1 MAFANA
7 AISDIIA
14 TTIQSRT
21 GKIQSN
27 VINNNGLLTYINKSG
42 NVRTVSGGN
51 VILEEISF
59 AANGNAGS
67 YSGYDLL
74 PVAAQDVISAAEYGI
89 KQYACPVTISGLE
102 ELQNAGKEQIIDL
115 IAGRVRVAE
124 ESMENLIATDLY
136 GDGTGNGGKVLTGL
150 GAAVVVSPTN
160 TYGGIDSNTWSVWRN
175 KVVDTSGI
183 TSSTIQGSW
192 NSLWASMVL
201 GRRVPNVIVPD
212 NNTWAMYL
220 NSLQAQQR
228 FSSADS
234 AGAGFSTLKYMSAD
248 VILDGGNNASAT
260 HVPANTAY
268 FLNTR
273 SLKWRPMAGRNFV
286 SLSPK
291 SRVAVNQDAEVQIL
305 AFAGNLT
312 CSARREQGIW
322 DNN

>member
-1 MAFANA
+1 MAFANSA
-7 AISDIIA
+7 VSDIIA
-14 TTIQSRT
+14 TTIQNRS

-27 VINNNGLLTYINKSG
+27 VINNNGLLTYISKSG
-42 NVRTVSGGN
+42 NVRIVSGGSS
-51 VILEEISF
+51 IFEEISF

-67 YSGYDLL
+67 YSGYDPL
-74 PVAAQDVISAAEYGI
+74 PIAAQDMISAADFGI
-89 KQYACPVTISGLE
+89 KQYACAVPFSGLE
-102 ELQNAGKEQIIDL
+102 EIQNAGKEQIIDL
-115 IAGRVRVAE
+115 IAGRVRVSE
-124 ESMENLIATDLY
+124 ESIENLVATDLY
-136 GDGTGNGGKVLTGL
+136 GDGTGNGGKALTGL

-160 TYGGIDSNTWSVWRN
+160 TYGNIDSNTWSVWRN

-183 TSSTIQGSW
+183 TAATIQGSW
-192 NSLWASMVL
+192 NGLWAAMVL

-212 NNTWAMYL
+212 NTTWAMYL
-220 NSLQAQQR
+220 ASLQAQQR

-234 AGAGFSTLKYMSAD
+234 AGAGFNVLKYMSAD
-248 VILDGGNNASAT
+248 VILDGGNNGSAT

-273 SLKWRPMAGRNFV
+273 SLHWRPMAGRNFV
-286 SLSPK
+286 PLSPK
-291 SRVAVNQDAEVQIL
+291 SRTAVNQDATVQIL